1 MPLSFRQRIFLVLAA
16 LTAVPIIL
24 AVIGWALAVRVGA
37 PSAGAR
43 ASLEQVAMSAR
54 HMLERVD
61 TLRLAPAER
70 TAVRD
75 HLAEISNAVTLAR
88 RAETYFR
95 YYAGGFV
102 AVIVVLGALV
112 LFAAVRLAGHLSRQ
126 VSGPIDELVGWTRLI
141 RRRLPLPAG
150 PPPRGAPDFEA
161 LRQALRELAGALDA
175 ARDRE
180 LEAER
185 MRAFQEVARRVAH
198 EIKNPLTAMRIAV
211 DQLRRS
217 GGQADGRT
225 GVAMEVMGAETE
237 RLDQL
242 AKEFAE
248 FGRLPEGPKSEV
260 DLVDL
265 LMDLGKSAVPSE
277 GVGS

>member
-75 HLAEISNAVTLAR
+75 HLAESSNAVTLAR

-95 YYAGGFV
+95 YYAGGFG
-102 AVIVVLGALV
+102 AVVLALGAPG
-112 LFAAVRLAGHLSRQ
+112 LFAAGPLAGQ
-126 VSGPIDELVGWTRLI
+126 
-141 RRRLPLPAG
+141 PLPA
-150 PPPRGAPDFEA
+150 PLPTT
-161 LRQALRELAGALDA
+161 RQAAGG
-175 ARDRE
+175 AR
-180 LEAER
+180 
-185 MRAFQEVARRVAH
+185 V
-198 EIKNPLTAMRIAV
+198 
-211 DQLRRS
+211 
-217 GGQADGRT
+217 
-225 GVAMEVMGAETE
+225 
-237 RLDQL
+237 
-242 AKEFAE
+242 
-248 FGRLPEGPKSEV
+248 
-260 DLVDL
+260 
-265 LMDLGKSAVPSE
+265 
-277 GVGS
+277 

>member
-102 AVIVVLGALV
+102 AVVVVLGALV

-126 VSGPIDELVGWTRLI
+126 LSRPIDELVGWTRLI
-141 RRRLPLPAG
+141 RRRMALPGDGLAT
-150 PPPRGAPDFEA
+150 RGAPEFEA
-161 LRQALRELAGALDA
+161 LRQALRELATALDA
-175 ARDRE
+175 ARGKE

-185 MRAFQEVARRVAH
+185 LRAFREVARRVAH
-198 EIKNPLTAMRIAV
+198 EIKNPLTSMRIAV
-211 DQLRRS
+211 DQLGRS
-217 GGQADGRT
+217 GGPAGGRT
-225 GVAMEVMGAETE
+225 TAVEVLAAETHRLE
-237 RLDQL
+237 RL
-242 AKEFAE
+242 AKEFSE

-265 LMDLGKSAVPSE
+265 LIELGRSAVP
-277 GVGS
+277 

>member
-16 LTAVPIIL
+16 LTAVPIVL

-102 AVIVVLGALV
+102 AVVVVLGALV
-112 LFAAVRLAGHLSRQ
+112 LFAAGRLAGHPSRELFP
-126 VSGPIDELVGWTRLI
+126 PIDGVGGGARLI
-141 RRRLPLPAG
+141 RPRQPPPARLPRPGAPHLPA
-150 PPPRGAPDFEA
+150 
-161 LRQALRELAGALDA
+161 L
-175 ARDRE
+175 
-180 LEAER
+180 
-185 MRAFQEVARRVAH
+185 
-198 EIKNPLTAMRIAV
+198 
-211 DQLRRS
+211 
-217 GGQADGRT
+217 
-225 GVAMEVMGAETE
+225 
-237 RLDQL
+237 
-242 AKEFAE
+242 
-248 FGRLPEGPKSEV
+248 
-260 DLVDL
+260 
-265 LMDLGKSAVPSE
+265 
-277 GVGS
+277 

>member
-95 YYAGGFV
+95 YYAGGV
-102 AVIVVLGALV
+102 GALV
-112 LFAAVRLAGHLSRQ
+112 VGARAPGLF
-126 VSGPIDELVGWTRLI
+126 
-141 RRRLPLPAG
+141 PAG
-150 PPPRGAPDFEA
+150 ARPGDAS
-161 LRQALRELAGALDA
+161 RERSTTEPCVVGG
-175 ARDRE
+175 E
-180 LEAER
+180 
-185 MRAFQEVARRVAH
+185 RAF
-198 EIKNPLTAMRIAV
+198 PP
-211 DQLRRS
+211 
-217 GGQADGRT
+217 GGA
-225 GVAMEVMGAETE
+225 
-237 RLDQL
+237 
-242 AKEFAE
+242 
-248 FGRLPEGPKSEV
+248 
-260 DLVDL
+260 
-265 LMDLGKSAVPSE
+265 
-277 GVGS
+277 

>member
-102 AVIVVLGALV
+102 AVVVVLGALV
-112 LFAAVRLAGHLSRQ
+112 LFAAGRLAGHPSRQLSRP
-126 VSGPIDELVGWTRLI
+126 VGGLGGGARPIRPRAPPPARPPPRCGP
-141 RRRLPLPAG
+141 PLPALAPG
-150 PPPRGAPDFEA
+150 PRGVAP
-161 LRQALRELAGALDA
+161 
-175 ARDRE
+175 
-180 LEAER
+180 
-185 MRAFQEVARRVAH
+185 
-198 EIKNPLTAMRIAV
+198 
-211 DQLRRS
+211 
-217 GGQADGRT
+217 
-225 GVAMEVMGAETE
+225 
-237 RLDQL
+237 
-242 AKEFAE
+242 
-248 FGRLPEGPKSEV
+248 GP
-260 DLVDL
+260 
-265 LMDLGKSAVPSE
+265 
-277 GVGS
+277 